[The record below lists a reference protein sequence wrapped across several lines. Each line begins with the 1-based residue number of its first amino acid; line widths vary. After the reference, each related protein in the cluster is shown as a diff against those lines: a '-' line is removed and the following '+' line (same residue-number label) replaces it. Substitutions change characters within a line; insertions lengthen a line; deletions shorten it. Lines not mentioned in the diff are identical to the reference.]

1 MSRAEDHRVHVP
13 RRPWLL
19 RTVSQVVAL
28 EVAVLLAVIFVLRGS
43 TLGILLGGT
52 LAIGVLLLAVP
63 FVGGRSLVS
72 WIRLRMA
79 YGTRAAYEVS
89 PGRVPDD
96 LMPLAEWLPRLS
108 VSQTR
113 SGRGEDIG
121 IISDG
126 EGWAAVVEIE
136 SDSDLLADDVDE
148 VDLDALAGLTIADDI
163 VFAGIQMVT
172 YTVPAP
178 TSLLLGTQS
187 PAARSYHE
195 VLTELPPAVRRSWLC
210 LRLDPSRCLT
220 AVTRRGAGAE
230 GVHASLRFGLHRLQS
245 ALKRQGIDT
254 KVLAP
259 ADLYAAMA
267 LACGTDPNPHR
278 GARSEEHWEHW
289 ECDQLVH
296 SGQRVTADSGNSSQS
311 YAAMLAAVAKA
322 PVLFALTSYT
332 LEPSGKASGAVR
344 LVTPNTQT
352 APAAIDFVN
361 DELHGEVTLAAA
373 GGVQVPAMLA
383 TIPLGRGF

>member
-28 EVAVLLAVIFVLRGS
+28 EAAVLLALIFVLRGS
-43 TLGILLGGT
+43 TLGILFGGF
-52 LAIGVLLLAVP
+52 LAIVVLLLAVP

-79 YGTRAAYEVS
+79 YGTRAAYEVA

-96 LMPLAEWLPRLS
+96 LMPLAEWMPRLS

-113 SGRGEDIG
+113 SGRGDDIG

-126 EGWAAVVEIE
+126 EGWAAVVAID
-136 SDSDLLADDVDE
+136 SDSDLIADDVDDI
-148 VDLDALAGLTIADDI
+148 DLDALADLSIADDI
-163 VFAGIQMVT
+163 VFAGIQLVS

-178 TSLLLGTQS
+178 TSLLLGGQS
-187 PAARSYHE
+187 PAVASYRE
-195 VLTELPPAVRRSWLC
+195 LQADLPPAMRRSWLC

-230 GVHASLRFGLHRLQS
+230 GVHAALRFGLHRMQS

-254 KVLAP
+254 SVLGP
-259 ADLYAAMA
+259 ADLYEAMA
-267 LACGTDPNPHR
+267 LACGTDPNPR
-278 GARSEEHWEHW
+278 PGARSDEHWEYW
-289 ECDQLVH
+289 ECDGLVH
-296 SGQRVTADSGNSSQS
+296 SGQRVTTDLGNSSES
-311 YAAMLAAVAKA
+311 YAALLDAVATA

-344 LVTPNTQT
+344 LVTPNTDT
-352 APAAIDFVN
+352 AVTAIDSVN
-361 DELHGEVTLAAA
+361 DTLHGRITLAAA